1 MELITTIAA
10 IVTGLV
16 TLVVGMFSLVSIWF
30 DDVP

>member
-1 MELITTIAA
+1 MEIITTIAA

-30 DDVP
+30 DDLP

>member
-16 TLVVGMFSLVSIWF
+16 TLVMGMFSLVSIWF

>member
-10 IVTGLV
+10 IVSGLV

>member
-10 IVTGLV
+10 IVTGVV

-30 DDVP
+30 DDLP

>member
-10 IVTGLV
+10 IVTGVV
-16 TLVVGMFSLVSIWF
+16 TVVVGMFALVSIWF